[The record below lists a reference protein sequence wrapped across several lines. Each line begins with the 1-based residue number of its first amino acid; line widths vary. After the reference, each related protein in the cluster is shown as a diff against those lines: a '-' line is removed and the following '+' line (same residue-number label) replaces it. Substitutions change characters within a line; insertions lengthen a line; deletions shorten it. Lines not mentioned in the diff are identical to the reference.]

1 MLVVVSCP
9 KCQKQSNVP
18 DSSIGKRIRCSGCQ
32 AIYLVPR
39 DNAAEPPPPPPRT
52 AAPPPLPRQSAPEND
67 EPNEPS
73 YEPDADVAPEPAGP
87 QAPPSRLGYWAA
99 VGLVGLLMVA
109 GGILAAVYLKK

>member
-18 DSSIGKRIRCSGCQ
+18 DTSVGKRIRCSGCQ

-39 DNAAEPPPPPPRT
+39 DDAAEPPPSLRT
-52 AAPPPLPRQSAPEND
+52 AAPPPLPRQSAPEDD
-67 EPNEPS
+67 EPNYEPN
-73 YEPDADVAPEPAGP
+73 YEPDADAAPEPPGP

-99 VGLVGLLMVA
+99 VIGIGLLMVA
-109 GGILAAVYLKK
+109 CGILAAVYLNK